1 MNSLNSLKNFSDAK
15 EKWRENLIKKC
26 KLPIPTRK
34 SEKHVLSVEDN
45 DEFQLISHV
54 KTHKLLDKE
63 IQTLK
68 GRKPIRGDF
77 EIKNFESLSPVKKI
91 VETRPYTARESN
103 KKTNLDLHDN
113 SNELIEDFDFT
124 LKIWSNSPKN
134 IIKRQK
140 ELERRLKVSRNKKT
154 TEEECFSDLFLLNT
168 KRCSTS
174 DAKEKM
180 SKLKIYKRLKIDKI
194 FPNQKFFSLG

>member
-1 MNSLNSLKNFSDAK
+1 M
-15 EKWRENLIKKC
+15 
-26 KLPIPTRK
+26 
-34 SEKHVLSVEDN
+34 VSVENN

-68 GRKPIRGDF
+68 GRKPIRGEF
-77 EIKNFESLSPVKKI
+77 EIKNFESLSPAKKI
-91 VETRPYTARESN
+91 VESRPYTARESN
-103 KKTNLDLHDN
+103 KKTIFDLHEN
-113 SNELIEDFDFT
+113 SNELIENFDFT

-140 ELERRLKVSRNKKT
+140 ELERRIKTSRTKKA
-154 TEEECFSDLFLLNT
+154 TEDECFSDLFFLNT
-168 KRCSTS
+168 KRCATS
-174 DAKEKM
+174 DVKEKM

-194 FPNQKFFSLG
+194 FPNQKFFSMG